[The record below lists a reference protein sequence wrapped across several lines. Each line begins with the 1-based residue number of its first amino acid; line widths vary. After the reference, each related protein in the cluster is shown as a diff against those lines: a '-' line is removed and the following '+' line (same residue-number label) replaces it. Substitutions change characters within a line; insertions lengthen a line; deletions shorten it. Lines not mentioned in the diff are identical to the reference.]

1 MEKNDLKDFIHD
13 AIMEHRKEFPKALLD
28 EASAALAEQV
38 KTPEEALTRI
48 KDFARRANQL
58 EESPHVNA
66 MHEATKDVENTL
78 TLAILGGRKGEELE
92 AMVEIVVLRLLNGL
106 CADKLFRTTGQMPE
120 EKLVTSAAG
129 AIKLAVDNIVSVK
142 KNFKGVI

>member
-13 AIMEHRKEFPKALLD
+13 AIMEHRKDFPKAFLD
-28 EASAALAEQV
+28 DAASALAEQV

-48 KDFARRANQL
+48 KDFAKRANQL
-58 EESPHVNA
+58 EESPHVKA
-66 MHEATKDVENTL
+66 MHETTKNVEKTL
-78 TLAILGGRKGEELE
+78 TLAILGGLESEELE

-106 CADKLFRTTGQMPE
+106 CTDKLFRITGQRAD
-120 EKLVTSAAG
+120 EKLVTAAAG

-142 KNFKGVI
+142 KNSKGVI